1 MTGLRARQKADRH
14 QRILQAASEL
24 FRKSGYEGAKIEAI
38 AALAEVS
45 IGTIYNYYQNKGDLL
60 VAIVA
65 MEVNEV
71 LNAGQGVIAKPPADV
86 MKAVDRLVIGYI
98 EHSLVYLSKEMWR
111 QAMAI
116 STQQPDSPFGKT
128 YGDLDRAL
136 TDQTCALIA
145 RLQELGLVRRD
156 IDSRSVGEMIFNNT
170 NMMFIVFVKDETMT
184 IAELRAAIR
193 RLDSIVVESRAL
205 EQSLLDADDH
215 RQIERLDE
223 LLQVERLTRL
233 RNVLGGHDRAPDDED
248 VELGGKHI
256 AAELLHALRR
266 ERCRGDDAARLD
278 LTDPLLDKLGLDRL
292 GVDVLD
298 DLGGVGCGRFRDP
311 LVHGFWVRVPGP
323 ESFEVQDG
331 EASELAD
338 LDRRLG

>member
-38 AALAEVS
+38 AAMAEVS

-71 LNAGQGVIAKPPADV
+71 LNAGRDVIAKPPANV
-86 MKAVDRLVIGYI
+86 VKAVDRLVIGYI

-116 STQQPDSPFGKT
+116 STQQPESPSGRT
-128 YGDLDRAL
+128 YSGLDRAL

-145 RLQELGLVRRD
+145 RLQELGLVRGD

-170 NMMFIVFVKDETMT
+170 NMMFTIFVKDEAMS
-184 IAELRAAIR
+184 IAELRAAIK
-193 RLDSIVVESRAL
+193 
-205 EQSLLDADDH
+205 
-215 RQIERLDE
+215 RQ
-223 LLQVERLTRL
+223 
-233 RNVLGGHDRAPDDED
+233 N
-248 VELGGKHI
+248 K
-256 AAELLHALRR
+256 
-266 ERCRGDDAARLD
+266 
-278 LTDPLLDKLGLDRL
+278 PLL
-292 GVDVLD
+292 
-298 DLGGVGCGRFRDP
+298 
-311 LVHGFWVRVPGP
+311 
-323 ESFEVQDG
+323 
-331 EASELAD
+331 EAVAAN
-338 LDRRLG
+338 